1 MDLINAQEALSLLA
15 KGNVAGAE
23 SLAERLRTAP
33 RIFEVY
39 SALANR
45 CGGDQACQISLL
57 YKALN
62 QIKAAENLA
71 PLAPEDA
78 PPGAVLTKRE
88 VDEKL
93 SSLSKLGR
101 LAVVVDDWLARAAL
115 TEMISAINRTTVA
128 AELGRLGFDVEL
140 FGLGARRTKFTS
152 GPWQPGL
159 QMPFGRSRPSPLSMS
174 GKPRS

>member
-15 KGNVAGAE
+15 KGNVTGAE

-101 LAVVVDDWLARAAL
+101 LAVVVDDWLA
-115 TEMISAINRTTVA
+115 
-128 AELGRLGFDVEL
+128 
-140 FGLGARRTKFTS
+140 
-152 GPWQPGL
+152 
-159 QMPFGRSRPSPLSMS
+159 
-174 GKPRS
+174 